1 MKKRYKKEKAIMIDL
16 SDRKNIRIIES
27 ERTIITDDEIED
39 FRKQVDIKTREIEDF
54 NNYIIEKE
62 VASKRKISDEEFNK
76 AMKELLRQH
85 KLLKSMLKEQTD

>member
-16 SDRKNIRIIES
+16 SDRKNILIIES

-39 FRKQVDIKTREIEDF
+39 FRRQVDIKAREIEDF

-62 VASKRKISDEEFNK
+62 VASRRKVSDEEFNK
-76 AMKELLRQH
+76 AMKELLGQH
-85 KLLKSMLKEQTD
+85 KLLKSMLKEQEN

>member
-39 FRKQVDIKTREIEDF
+39 FRRQVDIKAREIEDF

-62 VASKRKISDEEFNK
+62 VASRRKVSDEEFNK
-76 AMKELLRQH
+76 AMKELLGQH
-85 KLLKSMLKEQTD
+85 KLLKSMLKEQD

>member
-27 ERTIITDDEIED
+27 EKTIITDDEIEN
-39 FRKQVDIKTREIEDF
+39 FRRQVDIKTREIEDF

-62 VASKRKISDEEFNK
+62 VASKRKVSDEEFQK
-76 AMKELLRQH
+76 AMKDLLKQH
-85 KLLKSMLKEQTD
+85 KMLKYLLEEQD

>member
-1 MKKRYKKEKAIMIDL
+1 MIDL
-16 SDRKNIRIIES
+16 SDRKNIQIIES

-54 NNYIIEKE
+54 NNYIIKKE
-62 VASKRKISDEEFNK
+62 VASKKKVSDEEFNK

-85 KLLKSMLKEQTD
+85 KLLKSMLKEQG

>member
-16 SDRKNIRIIES
+16 SDRKNILIIES

-39 FRKQVDIKTREIEDF
+39 FRRQVDIKAREIEDF

-62 VASKRKISDEEFNK
+62 VASRRKVSDEEFNK
-76 AMKELLRQH
+76 AMKELLGQH
-85 KLLKSMLKEQTD
+85 KLLKSMLKEQKN

>member
-1 MKKRYKKEKAIMIDL
+1 MKRKYKKEKAIMIDL

-39 FRKQVDIKTREIEDF
+39 FRRQVDIKAREIEDF

-62 VASKRKISDEEFNK
+62 VASRRKVSDEEFNK
-76 AMKELLRQH
+76 AMKELLGQH
-85 KLLKSMLKEQTD
+85 KLLKSMLKEQD

>member
-27 ERTIITDDEIED
+27 EKTIITDDEN
-39 FRKQVDIKTREIEDF
+39 FRRQVDIKTREIEDF

-62 VASKRKISDEEFNK
+62 VASKRKVSDEEFQK
-76 AMKELLRQH
+76 AMKDLLKQH
-85 KLLKSMLKEQTD
+85 KMLKYLLEEQD

>member
-16 SDRKNIRIIES
+16 SDRKNIQIIES

-54 NNYIIEKE
+54 NNYIIKKE
-62 VASKRKISDEEFNK
+62 VASKKKVSDEEFNK

-85 KLLKSMLKEQTD
+85 KLLKSMLKEQG

>member
-16 SDRKNIRIIES
+16 SDRKNILIIES

-39 FRKQVDIKTREIEDF
+39 FRRQVDIKAREIEDF

-62 VASKRKISDEEFNK
+62 VASRRKVSDEEFNK
-76 AMKELLRQH
+76 AMKELLGQH
-85 KLLKSMLKEQTD
+85 KLLKSMLKEQGN

>member
-1 MKKRYKKEKAIMIDL
+1 MKKRDKKEKAIMIDL

>member
-39 FRKQVDIKTREIEDF
+39 FRRQVDIKAREIEDF

-62 VASKRKISDEEFNK
+62 VASRRKVSDEEFNK
-76 AMKELLRQH
+76 AMKELLGQH
-85 KLLKSMLKEQTD
+85 KLLKSMLKGQG

>member
-39 FRKQVDIKTREIEDF
+39 FRKQVDIKAREIEDF

-62 VASKRKISDEEFNK
+62 VASRRKVSDEEFNK
-76 AMKELLRQH
+76 AMKELLGQH
-85 KLLKSMLKEQTD
+85 KLLKSMLKEQD

>member
-39 FRKQVDIKTREIEDF
+39 FRRQVDIKAREIEDF

-62 VASKRKISDEEFNK
+62 VASKRKVSDEEFNK

-85 KLLKSMLKEQTD
+85 KLLKSMLKEQDA

>member
-27 ERTIITDDEIED
+27 ERTIITDDEIEN
-39 FRKQVDIKTREIEDF
+39 FRRQVDIKAREIEDF

-62 VASKRKISDEEFNK
+62 VASKRKVSDEEFNK

-85 KLLKSMLKEQTD
+85 KLLKSMLKEQD

>member
-39 FRKQVDIKTREIEDF
+39 FRRQVDIKAREIEDF
-54 NNYIIEKE
+54 NNYIIKKE
-62 VASKRKISDEEFNK
+62 VASKRKVSDEEFNK
-76 AMKELLRQH
+76 AMKELLKQH
-85 KLLKSMLKEQTD
+85 KLLKSMLKEQD